1 MDRER
6 DRERDGAPREG
17 LLEEEE
23 DLHGCSLPTW
33 ELPRPTSLAAR
44 RDVACPIDTI
54 ALTVVAS
61 GPRGDLARSIEGDEH
76 AQQWCSMP

>member
-6 DRERDGAPREG
+6 DRERDGAIREG

-23 DLHGCSLPTW
+23 EDPHGCSLPTW

-44 RDVACPIDTI
+44 GDVACIFDTI
-54 ALTVVAS
+54 AVAMVAS
-61 GPRGDLARSIEGDEH
+61 GPRGGLAGSIEGDEH
-76 AQQWCSMP
+76 AQQ